1 MDSIAINDMLET
13 GLLTSINNA
22 NIDDFLS
29 REGLG
34 VLFFA
39 GSNSQRADSHD
50 VAVALRE
57 ILKDYRGQVHA
68 GLIDQQDS
76 AELQPRFRVIVAPS
90 LILVHG
96 GETLEVIPRVRD
108 WADYARAFQ
117 RYLGDPGQA
126 KLEAN

>member
-1 MDSIAINDMLET
+1 MDSIAIEDMLDS
-13 GLLTSINNA
+13 GLLQSVNSGNVEDYLA
-22 NIDDFLS
+22 

-39 GSNSQRADSHD
+39 GGNKQRSDAHD

-57 ILKDYRGQVHA
+57 ILKDYRGLVHA
-68 GLIDQQDS
+68 GLVADDHS
-76 AELQPRFRVIVAPS
+76 AQLQPRFRVLVCPS
-90 LILVHG
+90 LVLVHG

-117 RYLGDPGQA
+117 RYLGNPGQTTM
-126 KLEAN
+126 EAH